1 MHLSAGRPRTGHA
14 LGADRTMDWKS
25 KRIRTILENA
35 LLEDKA
41 ASDISTALLLDPSSS
56 PAVRG
61 TGTIFAKEACTVAG
75 LGAISTTLEIFGRLA
90 PQLASRFEVVSH
102 PEIFD
107 GVRVRAGQPLAVIR
121 HTAAAILATE
131 RTLLNL
137 LARMCGI
144 ATLTQAYVQAIK
156 GTGAEVLDTRKTSPG
171 IRPLDHYAVCCGGGL
186 NHRQDLA
193 DGVLLKSNHIRLG
206 GGMRPTLDR
215 ALARRQPGQKV
226 QVEVR
231 SLEELTDAL
240 AAGVDS
246 ILLDNLSPEAV
257 RAAVRQIR
265 SSSPAL
271 PIEASGGISLA
282 NVRAYAEAGVNYV
295 TIGSLTH
302 SAPAADLSL
311 RLSPDA
317 S

>member
-1 MHLSAGRPRTGHA
+1 
-14 LGADRTMDWKS
+14 MDWKS
-25 KRIRTILENA
+25 KRIRTILETA

-41 ASDISTALLLDPSSS
+41 TSDISTALLLDPSASS
-56 PAVRG
+56 PIRG
-61 TGTIFAKEACTVAG
+61 TGTIVAKETCTVAG
-75 LGAISTTLEIFGRLA
+75 LAAIPATLEIFSRLA
-90 PQLASRFEVVSH
+90 PHLASRFEVVSH

-107 GVRVRAGQPLAVIR
+107 GVRVRPGQPLAVIR

-171 IRPLDHYAVCCGGGL
+171 LRPLDHYAVCCGGGL

-193 DGVLLKSNHIRLG
+193 DGILLKSNHVRLG
-206 GGMRPTLDR
+206 GGMRPTL
-215 ALARRQPGQKV
+215 AHAMARRQPGQKV

-231 SLEELTDAL
+231 SLEELADAL
-240 AAGVDS
+240 AGGVDS

-257 RAAVRQIR
+257 RVAVRQIR
-265 SSSPAL
+265 ATRPEL

-282 NVRAYAEAGVNYV
+282 NAHAYAEAGVNYV

-311 RLSPDA
+311 RLAPDA

>member
-1 MHLSAGRPRTGHA
+1 
-14 LGADRTMDWKS
+14 MDWKS

-41 ASDISTALLLDPSSS
+41 TLDVSTALLLDPRASSS
-56 PAVRG
+56 IRG
-61 TGTIFAKEACTVAG
+61 TGTIIAKEPCTVAG
-75 LGAISTTLEIFGRLA
+75 LGAITATLEVFARLA

-137 LARMCGI
+137 LARMSGI
-144 ATLTQAYVQAIK
+144 ATLTQAYVHAIK

-171 IRPLDHYAVCCGGGL
+171 LRPLDHYAVCCGGGL

-193 DGVLLKSNHIRLG
+193 DGVLLKSNHVRLG
-206 GGMRPTLDR
+206 GGMRPTLER
-215 ALARRQPGQKV
+215 ALASRQPGQKI

-231 SLEELTDAL
+231 SLEELGDAL
-240 AAGVDS
+240 AGGVDS

-257 RAAVRQIR
+257 RAAVQQIR
-265 SSSPAL
+265 AAHPDL
-271 PIEASGGISLA
+271 PIEASGGISLS
-282 NVRAYAEAGVNYV
+282 NVHAYAAAGVNYV

-311 RLSPDA
+311 RLTPDA

>member
-1 MHLSAGRPRTGHA
+1 
-14 LGADRTMDWKS
+14 MDWKS

-41 ASDISTALLLDPSSS
+41 MSDISTALLLDARASSS
-56 PAVRG
+56 VRG
-61 TGTIFAKEACTVAG
+61 TGTIIAKEACTVAG
-75 LGAISTTLEIFGRLA
+75 LGAIAATLEIFSRMA

-156 GTGAEVLDTRKTSPG
+156 GTHAEVLDTRKTSPG
-171 IRPLDHYAVCCGGGL
+171 LRPLDHYAVCCGGGL

-193 DGVLLKSNHIRLG
+193 DGVLFKSNHVRLA
-206 GGMRPTLDR
+206 GGMRATLER
-215 ALARRQPGQKV
+215 ALACRQPGQKI
-226 QVEVR
+226 QVEVG
-231 SLEELTDAL
+231 SLEELGDAL
-240 AAGVDS
+240 AGGVDS

-257 RAAVRQIR
+257 RVAVRQIR
-265 SSSPAL
+265 AANPSL

-282 NVRAYAEAGVNYV
+282 NVQAYAEAGVNYV

-311 RLSPDA
+311 RLAPDA